1 MNVVDSSGW
10 LAYFLDEPN
19 AERFQQPIL
28 ATDQLI
34 VPSIVVLEVF
44 RHIRR
49 SLGVADAIEAAA
61 IMRRGRVEELTDQ
74 LAILAAELSVEHK
87 LPLADSV
94 VLATC
99 RDQGAVLWTQD
110 SDFEGLEDVV
120 FLPRA

>member
-34 VPSIVVLEVF
+34 VPSIVVQEVY

-49 SLGVADAIEAAA
+49 SLGVEDAVEAVA
-61 IMRRGRVEELTDQ
+61 IMRRGCVEDLTDQ

-94 VLATC
+94 VLATS
-99 RDQGAVLWTQD
+99 RSQGAVLWTQD
-110 SDFEGLEDVV
+110 TDFEGLEDVV
-120 FLPRA
+120 FLPRE